1 MNWNQHSIAVTG
13 ALGQLG
19 REICRQLGPAA
30 VPLPR
35 AQLDLAQPAMVRG
48 VVEKLHPAVVI
59 NCAAWTAVDAAESN
73 PEACRLVNADA
84 VGELAAACSQM
95 DATLVQVSTDYVFGA
110 DSNRAATYTETD
122 ATGPV
127 NEYGA
132 SKLAGEQ
139 AAATATRHLIVRTC
153 GLYSVGD
160 QGPVRGR
167 NFADTML
174 ALAAERDELRIV
186 DDQHCTPS
194 FVPHV
199 AAGILRLLRH
209 QATGL
214 FHLVNTGATTWHGFA
229 SELFRAAG
237 LTVTLHPLP
246 SSEYPTPATRPGYSV
261 LDTKKFSGVTR
272 DVMPAWQTAIAEYA
286 RAVKTIT

>member
-1 MNWNQHSIAVTG
+1 MI
-13 ALGQLG
+13 
-19 REICRQLGPAA
+19 
-30 VPLPR
+30 
-35 AQLDLAQPAMVRG
+35 RG
-48 VVEKLHPAVVI
+48 VVEKLRPQVVI
-59 NCAAWTAVDAAESN
+59 NCAAWTAVDAAESE

-84 VGELAAACSQM
+84 VGELAAACNAA
-95 DATLVQVSTDYVFGA
+95 DATLVQISTDYVFGA
-110 DSNRAATYTETD
+110 DTSRTVPYTETD

-139 AAATATRHLIVRTC
+139 AAATADRHLIVRTC
-153 GLYSVGD
+153 GLYSASD
-160 QGPVRGR
+160 YGPVRGR

-186 DDQHCTPS
+186 DDQQCTPS

-199 AAGILRLLRH
+199 AVGILRLLDR

-214 FHLVNTGATTWHGFA
+214 FHVVNTGSTTWHGFA

-237 LTVTLHPLP
+237 GKMTLQRIP
-246 SSEYPTPATRPGYSV
+246 SSEYPTPAMRPGYSV
-261 LDTKKFSGVTR
+261 LDTKKFSASTS
-272 DVMPAWQTAIAEYA
+272 DALPAWQTGIAEYVRTMKSVSA
-286 RAVKTIT
+286 TWERTPCGQSS